1 MLDVVSDS
9 AANQLINF
17 HYHLLTTT
25 FFNSLFLKFKVLH
38 Y

>member
-17 HYHLLTTT
+17 HYHLLTKNYKI
-25 FFNSLFLKFKVLH
+25 FQQLVSQI
-38 Y
+38 